1 MVPGTHDDAEFST
14 DPHLTRTLKDRPN
27 FREVLDCASPLALL
41 ALRLVGK
48 RQRTAALQDAIAPA
62 RARHNMIY
70 FKIMKTHLPD
80 SRRHR
85 SGFTLVEL
93 LTVIGI
99 IAILAAMLLP
109 VLSSAHQQ
117 ALKTQARTE
126 EQGLVQAIEK
136 YDSDY
141 GRFPISPAAQAAAA
155 AGTQNGD
162 FTYGGMFP
170 NSANPTPQPIG
181 TPVAGG
187 VLTNN
192 EVIGILM
199 DMTNYPNG
207 TATINTN
214 FAKNPQQT
222 YFLQA
227 KLSGYDPTTT
237 AMPIG
242 GVDVDGVY
250 RDPWGRPYIITMDVG
265 YHEPPTCNDFFYQ
278 NAAVSQNPPSSSSQ
292 QGYYGLSNPNAN
304 GAGNNFQYH
313 GEVMVWSAGPNP
325 GYVNA
330 TTSAISSD
338 NKGHILSWQ

>member
-1 MVPGTHDDAEFST
+1 MSMKKIRPTPYSNKPRGTVAVEWRDCVWRAEVITCRKSIAYFEIPVRDSSRR
-14 DPHLTRTLKDRPN
+14 LLLN
-27 FREVLDCASPLALL
+27 FPRYSV
-41 ALRLVGK
+41 
-48 RQRTAALQDAIAPA
+48 
-62 RARHNMIY
+62 IY
-70 FKIMKTHLPD
+70 FKTMKTHLPV
-80 SRRHR
+80 SRRSR

-109 VLSSAHQQ
+109 VLSSAHQH
-117 ALKTQARTE
+117 ALVVQARTE

-141 GRFPISPAAQAAAA
+141 GRFPISPAAQALANAN
-155 AGTQNGD
+155 AGNQNDD

-170 NSANPTPQPIG
+170 SSANPTPQPIG

-207 TATINTN
+207 TPTINTN
-214 FAKNPQQT
+214 YGKNPQQT

-227 KLSGYDPTTT
+227 KLSGYDPTTKAT
-237 AMPIG
+237 PMG
-242 GVDVDGVY
+242 GVDVNGVY

-265 YHEPPTCNDFFYQ
+265 YHEPPTCNDWFYQ
-278 NAAVSQNPPSSSSQ
+278 KQAVSQNGSGSQ
-292 QGYYGLSNPNAN
+292 TGYYGLSNPTS
-304 GAGNNFQYH
+304 GGNSDNFQYH

-325 GYVNA
+325 GYVNTA
-330 TTSAISSD
+330 TSAISSD
-338 NKGHILSWQ
+338 NKGHVLSWQ